1 VAFGAGGEGS
11 VRICY
16 AAEHGILEQAMERL
30 ARFLS
35 RHQKDHGFT
44 RG

>member
-1 VAFGAGGEGS
+1 

-16 AAEHGILEQAMERL
+16 AAERKILEPAMERL

-35 RHQKDHGFT
+35 EKNYEK
-44 RG
+44 